1 MVWFNVNPRVPM
13 YGTDHT
19 LLSTAIAH
27 ITHVGIRENSHSA
40 AAGEFGTESRDRAL
54 KKSATERIVSVP
66 TCLWKGLMAGD
77 VEKSGRNKNGAY
89 QPRKIMAGA
98 GLSRFA
104 EKKGGGQKLRGG
116 DSIQL
121 IASCAF
127 DCIQLIVKMKS
138 FISPQISMTPH

>member
-1 MVWFNVNPRVPM
+1 MVWFNVNPRVPT

-19 LLSTAIAH
+19 LLSAANAH

-66 TCLWKGLMAGD
+66 TCIWKGLMAGD
-77 VEKSGRNKNGAY
+77 VEKGGRNKKGAH

-98 GLSRFA
+98 GLSRLA
-104 EKKGGGQKLRGG
+104 
-116 DSIQL
+116 
-121 IASCAF
+121 A
-127 DCIQLIVKMKS
+127 
-138 FISPQISMTPH
+138 